1 MKSAGAVSNRCGTG
15 TGKVKSHGRFIT
27 VVSFLNAAG
36 SAWTVILM
44 LIICAD
50 VAARAALNHP
60 IRGVSEIVG
69 MSLVACVFLQLPHIL
84 AAGRLTRVELFIDP
98 FTARHPTQG
107 HLLQILYHLIGTFV
121 MILILVASVPRFL
134 EVWRISDYVGS
145 KAHFTAPMWPVQL
158 MIIVGTTFTIIQFF
172 LIAWRHL
179 KMARRAI
186 PPALGTE
193 SNP

>member
-1 MKSAGAVSNRCGTG
+1 MKSGGGVSNRCAI
-15 TGKVKSHGRFIT
+15 GKSKVEPSSRFTT

-36 SAWTVILM
+36 SAWTVVLM

-50 VAARAALNHP
+50 VAARAVLNHP

-84 AAGRLTRVELFIDP
+84 ASGRLTRVELFIDP
-98 FTARHPTQG
+98 LTARHPGQG
-107 HLLQILYHLIGTFV
+107 HALQLLYHLIGAAV
-121 MILILVASVPRFL
+121 MLMILWASIPRFM
-134 EVWRISDYVGS
+134 EVWRTSDYVGS

-158 MIIVGTTFTIIQFF
+158 MIIVGATFTVIQFL

-179 KMARRAI
+179 RMARQAA
-186 PPALGTE
+186 PPAAE
-193 SNP
+193 SRP